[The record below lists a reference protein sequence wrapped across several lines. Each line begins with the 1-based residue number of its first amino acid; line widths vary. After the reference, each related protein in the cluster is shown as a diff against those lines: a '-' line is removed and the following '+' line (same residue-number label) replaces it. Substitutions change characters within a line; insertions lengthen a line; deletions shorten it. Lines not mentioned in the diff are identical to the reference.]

1 MALQGVEI
9 EKKYEVGDE
18 AVVPPL
24 AGLPG
29 VARVGD
35 PHVATLEAVYFDTES
50 YVLASRRI
58 TLRRR
63 TGGADA
69 GWHLKLPPETPG
81 SAGSVSGGSD
91 SGGSGAGSGAGSGS
105 DAGPV
110 PQQRRE
116 LHAPLGQPDVVPDTL
131 LAHLQAYLRGA
142 ELVPVARL
150 ETLRTTHALYD
161 ADGVHLADL
170 ADDKVHAQPLLTRKP
185 AGGDSE
191 GGSGGEAQAGY
202 RSQHW
207 REWELELV
215 HGSADIFPAAEEVLA
230 AAGARPAGH
239 ASKLGRTL
247 QEAIRETGGP
257 EPQGKEPQGIEP
269 QGTEPEASEPPGKKS
284 PASAVV
290 TAYLGAQIREILAH
304 DPGVRLEEPEAVHN
318 LRAAA
323 RRARSALAAYRRHYS
338 AVAVRRLQE
347 ELKWLGRTL
356 GVPRD
361 AEVMLERLRGHLAE
375 LPEGPAATAV
385 KDRVEQELGGTF
397 DDGYRK
403 VMEVLAS
410 ERYFRLLDDLEA
422 FRDRPPLRPEGSV
435 SGRKAG
441 VKLVAKAVKRL
452 GRSQKAAKRS
462 RRGAQHESALHRV
475 RKDAKRLRHVAESV
489 RPVSGKRAAK
499 VAKAAHRQQKIL
511 GEFRDSILARDL
523 LGKLGGVPDLPEAV
537 ASLFVE
543 LRTRQVQLAAD
554 AESKYRKARKKSQ
567 KRLKA
572 GVH

>member
-9 EKKYEVGDE
+9 EKKYEVGEE

-35 PHVATLEAVYFDTES
+35 PHVAALEAVYFDTES

-69 GWHLKLPPETPG
+69 GWHLKLPPESPG
-81 SAGSVSGGSD
+81 GDRGAAGSD
-91 SGGSGAGSGAGSGS
+91 SGGSAAGPGS
-105 DAGPV
+105 DAGSE

-116 LHAPLGQPDVVPDTL
+116 LHAPLGQPGVVPDAL

-150 ETLRTTHALYD
+150 ETQRTTHALYD

-170 ADDKVHAQPLLTRKP
+170 ADDKVHAQPLLRPKP
-185 AGGDSE
+185 AGVEPAREEPEAEDPDGEEPKGD
-191 GGSGGEAQAGY
+191 GQAGD

-215 HGSADIFPAAEEVLA
+215 HGSSDIFAAAEEVLA

-239 ASKLGRTL
+239 GSKLARAL
-247 QEAIRETGGP
+247 QDTIRETRGR
-257 EPQGKEPQGIEP
+257 EPQ
-269 QGTEPEASEPPGKKS
+269 ASEPDKKS

-304 DPGVRLEEPEAVHN
+304 DSGVRLEEPEAVHN
-318 LRAAA
+318 LRAAT

-403 VMEVLAS
+403 VMDVLAS

-422 FRDRPPLRPEGSV
+422 FRDSPPLRPEGAV
-435 SGRKAG
+435 SGRKVG
-441 VKLVAKAVKRL
+441 GKLVAKAVKRL
-452 GRSQKAAKRS
+452 RRSQKAAKGA
-462 RRGAQHESALHRV
+462 RRGAQHESALHQV
-475 RKDAKRLRHVAESV
+475 RKDAKRLRHVAESLG
-489 RPVSGKRAAK
+489 PVSGKRAAK

-523 LGKLGGVPDLPEAV
+523 LGKLGGVPDLPEPV

-543 LRTRQVQLAAD
+543 LRTRQVELAAD